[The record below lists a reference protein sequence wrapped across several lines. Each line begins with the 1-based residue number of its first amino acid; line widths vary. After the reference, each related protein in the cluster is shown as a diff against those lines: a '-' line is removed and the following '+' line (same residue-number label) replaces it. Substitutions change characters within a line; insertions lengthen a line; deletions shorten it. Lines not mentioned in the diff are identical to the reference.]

1 MTPARAR
8 ELLNDAEPDAGGW
21 GVLLC
26 ESPSALILVAP
37 PTRLVL
43 QRGAGITDAQARL
56 MMAAPDLARALLA
69 AVAERDALAGQVA
82 AWVAAWRATGLV
94 AFVPSEGGASENWD
108 AIRAVLA
115 DTTDAAEEHDRRV
128 RREALREAATLARG
142 CHDYNGGH
150 TAEPEHG
157 IYHHGIDTVINVL
170 DRAVGGEDDYQM
182 RAVRR
187 EGERALAEEVE
198 R

>member
-1 MTPARAR
+1 MTDRLDHDGTEIGDYWVCSHCDGEWASEEEARESGECPARLRDALAPWQRRASAAR
-8 ELLNDAEPDAGGW
+8 QRAEEAG
-21 GVLLC
+21 
-26 ESPSALILVAP
+26 
-37 PTRLVL
+37 R
-43 QRGAGITDAQARL
+43 
-56 MMAAPDLARALLA
+56 
-69 AVAERDALAGQVA
+69 ERDALAGQVA
-82 AWVAAWRATGLV
+82 AWAAAWRATGLD
-94 AFVPSEGGASENWD
+94 AFVASEGGASENWD

-157 IYHHGIDTVINVL
+157 IYHHGIDTVVNVL
-170 DRAVGGEDDYQM
+170 DRAVEGEDDYQM

-187 EGERALAEEVE
+187 EGERARAEEVD
-198 R
+198 RG